1 MKYAFAMPTFFRIFA
16 QPKTNNKHIIYMHNI
31 RKINDDLIYMGA
43 SDRRLALFEN
53 VYPVPDGVSYNS
65 FLLLDEKTVLLDT
78 ADASVAH
85 RFFENVAA
93 ALDGRPLNYLVVNHM
108 EPDHCALIGDLLLRY
123 PDVTIV
129 SNAKAITM
137 IGQFFDFSLEGRT
150 QVVAEGDTLCT
161 GRHTLQFFMAPMV
174 HWPEAMVTFDTTS
187 GTLFSADAFGTFGA
201 IGGNLYADELD
212 FDRNCLDEARRY
224 YTNIVGKYG
233 TQVQM
238 LLTKASALDI
248 KMICPLHGPIWRK
261 DFGYFIEKYDKWSR
275 YEPEVKG
282 VMIAYGSIYGN
293 TENAADILA
302 SMLADKGVHGIAMYD
317 VSKTDVSVLVS
328 EAFKYSHIVV
338 ASSTYN
344 NGIFTPMEYFLLDIK
359 AHALQ
364 NRTFAVIENGT
375 WAPQSG
381 KLIRAILGE
390 MKNNTVLED
399 GITLKSSLKQNQI
412 AGLEALAETIYND
425 LNK

>member
-1 MKYAFAMPTFFRIFA
+1 
-16 QPKTNNKHIIYMHNI
+16 MHNI
-31 RKINDDLIYMGA
+31 RKINSDLIYVGA

-65 FLLLDEKTVLLDT
+65 YLLLDEKTVLLDT
-78 ADASVAH
+78 ADASVGH

-108 EPDHCALIGDLLLRY
+108 EPDHCALIADLLLRY
-123 PDVTIV
+123 PDVIIV
-129 SNAKAITM
+129 SNAKAIAM
-137 IGQFFDFSLEGRT
+137 IGQFFDINLDGRT
-150 QVVAEGDTLCT
+150 LVVAEGDTICT
-161 GRHTLQFFMAPMV
+161 GTHTLRFAMAPMV
-174 HWPEAMVTFDTTS
+174 HWPEAMVTFDTTT

-201 IGGNLYADELD
+201 LGGNIFADELD
-212 FDRNCLDEARRY
+212 FDRDCLDEARRY

-261 DFGYFIEKYDKWSR
+261 DFGYFVEKYDKWSC

-302 SMLADKGVHGIAMYD
+302 SMLAEKGVRGIAMYD
-317 VSKTDVSVLVS
+317 VSKTDVSTLVG
-328 EAFKYSHIVV
+328 EAFKFSHLVL

-344 NGIFTPMEYFLLDIK
+344 NGIFTPMENFLLDIK

-364 NRTFAVIENGT
+364 NRTVAVIENGT

-381 KLIRAILGE
+381 KLIRAILEE
-390 MKNNTVLED
+390 MKNITILEG
-399 GITLKSSLKQNQI
+399 GIALKSSLKRNQI
-412 AGLEALAETIYND
+412 ANLASLAETIYND
-425 LNK
+425 LTK